1 MDAPTQLLL
10 VTYISTCSIDNAAL
24 SPPQSQSVV
33 ARSTARDEKMASV
46 VVPPEAVLEKKLSH
60 SISTHNESGK
70 RTHVDAEELVVDST
84 SESYLSH
91 RHSLVRVVSLV
102 GLALLILGWWI
113 SSITLQATRHRWI
126 VQTFFAWS
134 FILIIAFRF
143 IPNTVTRPV
152 DAVWVS
158 LVQDPFF
165 RVPKYVRFALGW
177 LSIIAVALGSTFGFK
192 LEDVRVL

>member
-1 MDAPTQLLL
+1 
-10 VTYISTCSIDNAAL
+10 
-24 SPPQSQSVV
+24 
-33 ARSTARDEKMASV
+33 MASV
-46 VVPPEAVLEKKLSH
+46 DVPTEVVLEKKSFH
-60 SISTHNESGK
+60 STSTHNKSGK
-70 RTHVDAEELVVDST
+70 QIHVDAEQLVVDST
-84 SESYLSH
+84 SDSESSH

-143 IPNTVTRPV
+143 IPNAVTRPV
-152 DAVWVS
+152 EEVWVS

-165 RVPKYVRFALGW
+165 RIPKYMRFALGW